1 MSQEAQEFDPSKTT
15 VSKAVNHAARK
26 RILVW
31 CGSVATIGAA
41 LVAINTFTGLNFR
54 PAWGYEIE
62 KVAAADVE
70 IRKQLESVL
79 EIQGTT
85 ARALGE
91 LKKGQLE
98 LRLKQIDREK
108 RELRRELA
116 GHQTR
121 AQAFRD
127 RSEPVPQWLLS
138 TIADSESA
146 IGELDEER
154 DLVER
159 QILELTQ

>member
-1 MSQEAQEFDPSKTT
+1 MPEKQEEFDPNKT
-15 VSKAVNHAARK
+15 VIKQAARRK
-26 RILVW
+26 IGVW
-31 CGSVATIGAA
+31 IGTVAAAGAA

-62 KVAAADVE
+62 QVAAADKV
-70 IRKQLESVL
+70 IQQRLDAVLGIQES
-79 EIQGTT
+79 TS
-85 ARALGE
+85 RAIGD

-98 LRLKQIDREK
+98 LRIRQIDREK

-127 RSEPVPQWLLS
+127 RSEPVPQWLLD

-146 IGELDEER
+146 VRELDEER
-154 DLVER
+154 DLAER
-159 QILELTQ
+159 QILEVTR